1 MVINEDF
8 FKDVTDDDIEM
19 TSVMPRTKFTAD
31 YTLVVEFRLKQGMR
45 LSQFVDTY
53 TYNSSGKKNFIN
65 SIKRF
70 TRTIN
75 LIFDIYPTEIKD
87 IKWQLDSETSE
98 KFEDVVNVNGCELHC
113 DKKATTDKEIRYIAA
128 FIYFDCDL
136 KNMSKHIFL
145 RFMDSLMKLQSYPY
159 IKQYD
164 CIYEWCDMTSTIIPC
179 VLINY
184 VVDVN
189 DGIDYTDL
197 RYNNRLY
204 TIHSYKDRM
213 DNISSNTDRRIWM
226 HRVAKKLRP
235 DISYYDL
242 MISGIYGEPNKNDSA
257 RLNAKYNWEMEPLL
271 DYEAGHIKDFY
282 DLFIGNGFVG
292 NDSLI
297 YFDSDQSE
305 VRGKGIETARDIK
318 KVYDESANR
327 GGQVYFLEQNSRGM
341 IIIVPDGTFMLNCG
355 SVEAFVAFYKFPDS
369 SLLEL
374 WDAAKDNPD
383 SSEFIEYYN
392 NSLSEDYRD
401 MLDILFP
408 DKELLYQKIHDNK

>member
-1 MVINEDF
+1 
-8 FKDVTDDDIEM
+8 
-19 TSVMPRTKFTAD
+19 
-31 YTLVVEFRLKQGMR
+31 
-45 LSQFVDTY
+45 
-53 TYNSSGKKNFIN
+53 
-65 SIKRF
+65 
-70 TRTIN
+70 
-75 LIFDIYPTEIKD
+75 
-87 IKWQLDSETSE
+87 
-98 KFEDVVNVNGCELHC
+98 
-113 DKKATTDKEIRYIAA
+113 
-128 FIYFDCDL
+128 
-136 KNMSKHIFL
+136 
-145 RFMDSLMKLQSYPY
+145 
-159 IKQYD
+159 
-164 CIYEWCDMTSTIIPC
+164 MTSTIIPC

-204 TIHSYKDRM
+204 TIHSYKNRM

-292 NDSLI
+292 NDSLM
-297 YFDSDQSE
+297 YFDSDQCE

-327 GGQVYFLEQNSRGM
+327 GG
-341 IIIVPDGTFMLNCG
+341 
-355 SVEAFVAFYKFPDS
+355 
-369 SLLEL
+369 
-374 WDAAKDNPD
+374 
-383 SSEFIEYYN
+383 
-392 NSLSEDYRD
+392 
-401 MLDILFP
+401 
-408 DKELLYQKIHDNK
+408 